1 MYGRIKHAS
10 ETVLSILGLT
20 LSCVV
25 AVLFAVA
32 PPRAVLEKQVELE
45 VPTQGLQQRGGP
57 IVTPLMGA
65 VSQLFKTH
73 PLKPN

>member
-1 MYGRIKHAS
+1 M
-10 ETVLSILGLT
+10 
-20 LSCVV
+20 
-25 AVLFAVA
+25 FAVA